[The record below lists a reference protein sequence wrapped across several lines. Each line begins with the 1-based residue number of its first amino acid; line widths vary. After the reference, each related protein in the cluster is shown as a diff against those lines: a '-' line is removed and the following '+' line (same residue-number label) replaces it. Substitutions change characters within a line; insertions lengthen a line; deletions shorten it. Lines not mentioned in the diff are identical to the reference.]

1 MARIR
6 KSILCW
12 LALSPLLVVIV
23 FPFAVMFFTAV
34 KPRDELFV
42 FPPRWLPSR
51 FVWSNFTDMWVATGF
66 GQALINSL
74 YVAIVST
81 VLALVIG
88 IPAAYALSRY
98 RFGGKG
104 LYRQF
109 LLITQMVSP
118 MVLVLGLFR
127 LMVALGVV
135 DSLNP
140 LVVTY
145 GAFNLAFTIMMLQ
158 NYFDTIAVDL
168 EEAAWID
175 GATRL
180 QSLLRIFLPL
190 AVPAMVVTAL
200 FTFINAWNEFVLA
213 LTLLRTSDN
222 YTLPVQ
228 VFSLVAGRYQI
239 EWHHVMAATL
249 LATVPVAIVFAWLQ
263 RYLIRGMSLG
273 SIK

>member
-66 GQALINSL
+66 GQALVNSL

>member
-66 GQALINSL
+66 GQALVNSL

-118 MVLVLGLFR
+118 WCCAGAVPADGGAGR
-127 LMVALGVV
+127 GRQPEPAGR
-135 DSLNP
+135 D
-140 LVVTY
+140 Y
-145 GAFNLAFTIMMLQ
+145 GAFKIAFHDHECAEITSTRSACRPGGGGLES
-158 NYFDTIAVDL
+158 TARTPAAEPAPDL
-168 EEAAWID
+168 
-175 GATRL
+175 
-180 QSLLRIFLPL
+180 
-190 AVPAMVVTAL
+190 PA
-200 FTFINAWNEFVLA
+200 
-213 LTLLRTSDN
+213 
-222 YTLPVQ
+222 
-228 VFSLVAGRYQI
+228 AGRCRRWWV
-239 EWHHVMAATL
+239 ERRCSPSSKA
-249 LATVPVAIVFAWLQ
+249 
-263 RYLIRGMSLG
+263 
-273 SIK
+273 

>member
-1 MARIR
+1 MGRVK

-12 LALSPLLVVIV
+12 LALLPLLVVIV

-51 FVWSNFTDMWVATGF
+51 FVWSNFAEMWVETGF
-66 GQALINSL
+66 GQALVNSL
-74 YVAIVST
+74 YVSIVST
-81 VLALVIG
+81 ILALVIG

-180 QSLLRIFLPL
+180 QSLIKIFLPL

-213 LTLLRTSDN
+213 LTLLRSSDN

-228 VFSLVAGRYQI
+228 VFSLVAGRYTI
-239 EWHHVMAATL
+239 EWHHVMAATF
-249 LATVPVAIVFAWLQ
+249 LATLPVAVVFAWLQ

-273 SIK
+273 GVK

>member
-6 KSILCW
+6 KSLLCW

-66 GQALINSL
+66 GQALVNSL

-180 QSLLRIFLPL
+180 QSLTRIFLPL

-213 LTLLRTSDN
+213 LTLLRTSEN